1 MDGKGLGNKSP
12 VRGIAAPG
20 NDGLGWAGLGPT
32 RDSRDKNGKQGTCT
46 LNWKYAMNK
55 TFLGLLITLG
65 QARLFKR
72 DSFRSHQR
80 AYMTKKALS
89 MDLNAIK

>member
-1 MDGKGLGNKSP
+1 MM
-12 VRGIAAPG
+12 
-20 NDGLGWAGLGPT
+20 GWAGLGPT
-32 RDSRDKNGKQGTCT
+32 RDSHDKNGKQGIEIKSEPSTKFSYRSTCT